1 MIDSSAN
8 ELKVS
13 QETADQLFKRQ
24 KEIMQQTR
32 EIIKVKS
39 KMLLLEHI
47 KDKVIDLR
55 QFKAMIS
62 SSDQKN

>member
-24 KEIMQQTR
+24 KESMQQTR
-32 EIIKVKS
+32 EIIKEKS

-47 KDKVIDLR
+47 KDKVINLR